1 MMKPTTN
8 KTRGDME
15 ETSYQGV
22 KIAQGRAQDRE
33 RERINETI
41 YRYFLHLDTAES
53 INAGTLADAV
63 TDEVITTMQA
73 TGQDVGPALLRVLID
88 RLGVEP

>member
-1 MMKPTTN
+1 MKPTTN
-8 KTRGDME
+8 KTRYDME

-33 RERINETI
+33 RERINEKI

-73 TGQDVGPALLRVLID
+73 TGQDVGPALLRALID

>member
-1 MMKPTTN
+1 
-8 KTRGDME
+8 ME

-41 YRYFLHLDTAES
+41 YRYFLHRDTAES

>member
-8 KTRGDME
+8 KTRYDMSE
-15 ETSYQGV
+15 LDFITATVE
-22 KIAQGRAQDRE
+22 RA
-33 RERINETI
+33 RINERI

-53 INAGTLADAV
+53 INAGSLADAV

>member
-8 KTRGDME
+8 KTRYDME

>member
-1 MMKPTTN
+1 MSELDFMADT
-8 KTRGDME
+8 
-15 ETSYQGV
+15 V
-22 KIAQGRAQDRE
+22 KRA
-33 RERINETI
+33 RINENI

>member
-1 MMKPTTN
+1 
-8 KTRGDME
+8 ME

-41 YRYFLHLDTAES
+41 YRYFLHLDTA
-53 INAGTLADAV
+53 
-63 TDEVITTMQA
+63 
-73 TGQDVGPALLRVLID
+73 
-88 RLGVEP
+88 

>member
-8 KTRGDME
+8 KTRYIMSELNLMDA
-15 ETSYQGV
+15 T
-22 KIAQGRAQDRE
+22 ARA
-33 RERINETI
+33 RINETI
-41 YRYFLHLDTAES
+41 YRYFLNLDTTES
-53 INAGTLADAV
+53 ISAGTLADAV